1 MGEGRGTYSSHSVST
16 LEGKNTGYTGSSV
29 ISVSGHLDPRSYI
42 ALAPTSLWLRPAA
55 APHTLGLGPQ
65 SAPHGHQGFL
75 ALLII
80 SIFMTRLVNKTCEL
94 ATYIYLRGSG
104 RLSQAAE
111 GVRSGEA
118 LIN

>member
-1 MGEGRGTYSSHSVST
+1 M
-16 LEGKNTGYTGSSV
+16 
-29 ISVSGHLDPRSYI
+29 ISVSDHLLDPRSYI

-55 APHTLGLGPQ
+55 APQTLGLGPR

-104 RLSQAAE
+104 RLSQAVE
-111 GVRSGEA
+111 GVGSGEA